1 MTTKLLVILALLS
14 AVAPLSIDLY
24 LPAFPAMADDLATST
39 SAVQLTLTA
48 FLVGITIGQLI
59 FGPLS
64 DRFGRLRPL
73 LIGAVLCVVASIVAV
88 IAPNVAVLV
97 GARLVQ
103 GIGGAAGMV
112 IGRAIISDVAH
123 GKAAARAFS
132 LMMIVGG
139 IAPVIAPMIGGFLV
153 DPIGW
158 RGILTVILALAVI
171 MVACVVAGIRETL
184 PAPRRAELKAQ
195 RAQSASSSAALRS
208 REFLAYTF
216 TFGFSFAVM
225 MAYISASPF
234 VYQDMMGLS
243 SMAYGIAFGC
253 NAFALMIVSGIAARL
268 AATRSVSGMLAA
280 GVGLMTTG
288 VIVVGVLVAAG
299 VDPIWLSV
307 PLFFT
312 VASLGLILG
321 NATALALGAV
331 PAAAGSASA
340 VLGALQFGL
349 AAVVS
354 PLVGLGGEDTAAPM
368 AIVMAASALI
378 AVVALLA
385 SRAPHHQGVRP
396 LVG

>member
-1 MTTKLLVILALLS
+1 
-14 AVAPLSIDLY
+14 
-24 LPAFPAMADDLATST
+24 
-39 SAVQLTLTA
+39 
-48 FLVGITIGQLI
+48 
-59 FGPLS
+59 
-64 DRFGRLRPL
+64 
-73 LIGAVLCVVASIVAV
+73 
-88 IAPNVAVLV
+88 
-97 GARLVQ
+97 
-103 GIGGAAGMV
+103 
-112 IGRAIISDVAH
+112 
-123 GKAAARAFS
+123 
-132 LMMIVGG
+132 
-139 IAPVIAPMIGGFLV
+139 
-153 DPIGW
+153 
-158 RGILTVILALAVI
+158 
-171 MVACVVAGIRETL
+171 
-184 PAPRRAELKAQ
+184 
-195 RAQSASSSAALRS
+195 
-208 REFLAYTF
+208 
-216 TFGFSFAVM
+216 
-225 MAYISASPF
+225 
-234 VYQDMMGLS
+234 MMGLS
-243 SMAYGIAFGC
+243 SMAYGNAFGC